1 MKTNNPKIYLP
12 LLIIAVIFSVGFFV
26 FVPAAKNIKKTAEEI
41 SAQRKTIEQIYAS
54 KQFLEPTKKK
64 LEEIKTGLK
73 KYEHPFIVLNQEL
86 DLITTLENLANENNI
101 NQKIDLIEPAVPLKS
116 KKTSNASS
124 TLEEM
129 TLSIKL
135 TGDYQ
140 KILKYLISLESLN
153 YYIIINNIKFVNYQG
168 GDLTIVPNQETGAN
182 NVDGFISAKIF
193 RKKI

>member
-1 MKTNNPKIYLP
+1 MKTSNPKIYLP
-12 LLIIAVIFSVGFFV
+12 LIIITVIFAVGFFV
-26 FVPAAKNIKKTAEEI
+26 FIPTAKNIKKTAEEI
-41 SAQRKTIEQIYAS
+41 SAQKKSIEQIYAN

-73 KYEHPFIVLNQEL
+73 KYERPFIILNQEL

-101 NQKIDLIEPAVPLKS
+101 NQKIDLTEPAAS
-116 KKTSNASS
+116 AKKTKTGSASS

-140 KILKYLISLESLN
+140 RILKYLISLESLN
-153 YYIIINNIKFVNYQG
+153 YYIIINNIKFINYQG
-168 GDLTIVPNQETGAN
+168 GDFATAPGQETSAN
-182 NVDGFISAKIF
+182 NIEALIGAKIF